1 MRDVLPGIIF
11 DQLAATGDFLNNS
24 ISRASLSSRVRKIP
38 KDRLLDRFP
47 ETFISLF
54 RRFFHS
60 THDIISAKP
69 TSFQQLAF
77 GATRALLDRTDERAA
92 G

>member
-1 MRDVLPGIIF
+1 MRDVLPRIVF
-11 DQLAATGDFLNNS
+11 DQLAAAGDLLNNS

-38 KDRLLDRFP
+38 KDRLLNRFP

-54 RRFFHS
+54 WRFFHS
-60 THDIISAKP
+60 THDIMSAKP

-77 GATRALLDRTDERAA
+77 LGLRGLYWSGQTRE
-92 G
+92 